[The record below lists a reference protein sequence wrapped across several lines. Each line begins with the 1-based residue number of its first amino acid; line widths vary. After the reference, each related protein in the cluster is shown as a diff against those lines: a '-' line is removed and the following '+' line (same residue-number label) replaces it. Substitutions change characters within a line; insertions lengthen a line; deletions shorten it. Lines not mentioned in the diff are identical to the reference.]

1 MKLTIK
7 PEQVRYTF
15 CFALIMLS
23 FFSSMIIITDPV
35 ENIAPIV
42 YLAACL
48 YFLILGYEYFYKQG
62 HYVTFYIFFLYPFCG
77 GIYPCGLP
85 NIKPWISK
93 NIAKRVTLSPNVQ

>member
-7 PEQVRYTF
+7 PKQFRYTF

-62 HYVTFYIFFLYPFCG
+62 HYVTFYIFFFTPFAAAFIHVVYQISNHG
-77 GIYPCGLP
+77 FPKILP
-85 NIKPWISK
+85 S
-93 NIAKRVTLSPNVQ
+93 V